1 MLGLERGL
9 EAAIGPVDTVCYVE
23 TEAFIIENLVRQM
36 EQGSLATAPVW
47 SNVKTFLP
55 IAKRLRG
62 KVDII
67 TGGYPC
73 QPFSTVGK
81 QLGAA
86 DPRHLWPFIYDITD
100 AIRPI
105 CCFFENVSN
114 HLNLGYREVRHS
126 LEALGYT
133 VEEGIF
139 SAEEIGAPHIRRRL
153 FILAY
158 ANSARELQP
167 FRTIVQ
173 GCRRS
178 GNGGE
183 EMGNADSDVA
193 PEIGRDTGKVCS
205 LSEEKCE
212 SKHSSIVSGGASLE
226 MVNAESQPERE
237 QVYEIDTIPKG
248 QETRKLFGRGSFPMG
263 QGYEQYGWEAAR
275 VESRMGF
282 TVDGYNY
289 REDLLRMAGNAVV
302 EQTAELAFRT
312 LMKKIF
318 PN

>member
-9 EAAIGPVDTVCYVE
+9 ERAIGAINTVCYVE

-173 GCRRS
+173 GCRRT

-183 EMGNADSDVA
+183 EMGYAESEHESNDRNGEGATSEQVA
-193 PEIGRDTGKVCS
+193 NRR
-205 LSEEKCE
+205 
-212 SKHSSIVSGGASLE
+212 SSIEL
-226 MVNAESQPERE
+226 VNTTSQSERE

-248 QETRKLFGRGSFPMG
+248 QETRKLFGSGSFPMG

-302 EQTAELAFRT
+302 EQAAELAFRT

-318 PN
+318 PTN